1 MLETLNLSVSYN
13 GVAAV
18 RDVTIAVRPGE
29 MVAIIGAN
37 GAGKSSLLQAI
48 MGLAPRSSG
57 RIRFNGRDVTQAKT
71 ELLVGAGLSLVPE
84 TRELFPRMSC
94 RDNLRMGLFREPDEG
109 AWSERVQRVFAL
121 FPRLQERLYQPAGT
135 LSGGEQQML
144 AIGRALMQDPTV
156 LLLDEPSL
164 GLSPGLTED
173 LFRSIINIRDGG
185 KAILLVEQRA
195 RMALS
200 IADRGYLLRVGRVV
214 RHGTGKELQN
224 DEFVRQAYF
233 GYRQ

>member
-1 MLETLNLSVSYN
+1 MLETLDLSVSYD

-18 RDVTIAVRPGE
+18 RDVTMAVRPGE

-48 MGLAPRSSG
+48 MGLAPRSGG
-57 RIRFNGRDVTQAKT
+57 RIRFNGRDVTQVKT
-71 ELLVGAGLSLVPE
+71 EHLVGAGLSLVPE

-121 FPRLQERLYQPAGT
+121 FPRLQERLHQPAGT

-144 AIGRALMQDPTV
+144 AIGRALMQDPAV

-173 LFRSIINIRDGG
+173 LFRRIMSIRDGG

-214 RHGTGKELQN
+214 RHGTGKELRN
-224 DEFVRQAYF
+224 DELVRQAFF
-233 GYRQ
+233 GS